1 LEVELNSLGRH
12 SLNASAFEDR
22 GALVHEVLRGC
33 DLFEQDFVSEL
44 DSQRDDGAKTGGG
57 GETIRRLF
65 EETLVTNLK
74 RVDLHKFYDLKRVKS
89 VVDASDGYQPHLVA
103 PEMGIRKLIELGLR
117 TLHEPVL
124 TCVDGVDR
132 VLQQAMRLSAAT
144 KRRSS
149 SSGKS
154 PMNPNESTI
163 NSRSS
168 NATLRRFPELR
179 AAVTN
184 GASDALHKLKV
195 ETIEMTS
202 DMVDMEASYFDAD
215 FFREIQSAEQA
226 KLAESSRKN
235 GGGVTSNER
244 ERTQNSSSELSGDHL
259 LDADRDASV
268 TASGGALRSHPFQT
282 RFENPEFGNDARLSL
297 IASCVRVYVEAV
309 RGRLAKTVPKAVVH
323 RLVLRARKG
332 ICREFV
338 ATVGRRDDGE
348 LKLWMKEDP
357 AVVKRRDAITKRL
370 TLLDKARDEIA
381 QVVGEYR

>member
-1 LEVELNSLGRH
+1 
-12 SLNASAFEDR
+12 
-22 GALVHEVLRGC
+22 
-33 DLFEQDFVSEL
+33 
-44 DSQRDDGAKTGGG
+44 
-57 GETIRRLF
+57 
-65 EETLVTNLK
+65 
-74 RVDLHKFYDLKRVKS
+74 
-89 VVDASDGYQPHLVA
+89 
-103 PEMGIRKLIELGLR
+103 M
-117 TLHEPVL
+117 L

-332 ICREFV
+332 TCWAFSKSRHCSARILRLFAHTRYEYYERLTLFFDLSRGICREFV